1 MNDSLYTTAVK
12 SVGKS
17 MHTIRD
23 MGDDLLF
30 KDKTKKENQRNR
42 RKKKKRKSNN
52 YAKMKKYFCLLA
64 TYL

>member
-30 KDKTKKENQRNR
+30 KDKTKK
-42 RKKKKRKSNN
+42 RKSE
-52 YAKMKKYFCLLA
+52 KQKKEKEKEKQ
-64 TYL
+64 